1 MACAFPY
8 KIPNPNYLH
17 GSPVEFYSVPCHRC
31 LNCLVDKQTLLVD
44 LCEYE
49 WKKHDYNAFVTVTYN
64 DFNAGRLITK
74 CSDNKLRLTLRKKEI
89 QAYLHRIN
97 QYLIQSGFDTKKY
110 KVLYC
115 GEYGD
120 KFNRPHAHF
129 CFFGLDYMLD
139 IFDKEW
145 QFGLV
150 ESKPL
155 LPGGI
160 RYVCKYIT
168 KSTVDKNNY
177 SDLGIE
183 PPFISHSKQLGLGL
197 FLDNKKDIIQNNFTY
212 ECGYKKRRPVPSYWI
227 NRLFVDSPIKHRE
240 QWLNK
245 KYNKELVIQNMEK
258 YHLPYD
264 SFLFNKPTYSL
275 KEMNSFKHSQ
285 AITLHKRLAIQMHN
299 QGVPIEIPPE
309 SSFSWDTMIALK
321 TINFREVQK

>member
-1 MACAFPY
+1 MSCAYPY
-8 KIPNPNYLH
+8 RIPNPNYLK
-17 GSPVEFYSVPCHRC
+17 GSLVEYYSVPCHRC

-44 LCEYE
+44 LCDYE
-49 WKKHDYNAFVTVTYN
+49 WKTHSYNAFVTVTYN

-74 CSDNKLRLTLRKKEI
+74 CTDNQLRLTLRKKEI
-89 QAYLHRIN
+89 QDYLKRIN
-97 QYLIQSGFDTKKY
+97 QYLIDNGFDTKKY

-155 LPGGI
+155 LDGGI

-177 SDLGIE
+177 KDLGIE
-183 PPFISHSKQLGLGL
+183 PPFICHSKNLGLGL
-197 FLDNKKDIIQNNFTY
+197 FLDNKKDIIANNFTY

-227 NRLFVDSPIKHRE
+227 NRLFTTSPIKHRS

-245 KYNKELVIQNMEK
+245 KYNKDLIEKNMIK
-258 YHLPYD
+258 YHIPFD
-264 SFLFNKPTYSL
+264 SFRLNKPTYSL
-275 KEMNSFKHSQ
+275 KQMNQFRHNQ
-285 AITLHKRLAIQMHN
+285 ALTLNKRLAIQMHN
-299 QGVPIEIPPE
+299 QGIPVEIPPDK
-309 SSFSWDTMIALK
+309 SFNFYSLKALNE
-321 TINFREVQK
+321 INFKEV